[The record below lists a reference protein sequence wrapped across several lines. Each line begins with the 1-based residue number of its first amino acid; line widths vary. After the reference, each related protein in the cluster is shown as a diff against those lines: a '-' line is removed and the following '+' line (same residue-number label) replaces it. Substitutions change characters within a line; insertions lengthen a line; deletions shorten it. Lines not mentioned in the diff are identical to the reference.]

1 MVQDKLLLKKKSY
14 FQYFFLSFLKFSEPN
29 GATWRSP
36 LFYNSFFFFLKLL
49 LFLSLLVNMIFY
61 KAMQHINWDQ
71 TVPSRYYNKDKKQV
85 SAVNTDA
92 CLFLPDPCAVDT
104 KLSPSSNTKL
114 RLVAV
119 VWAQNDFDSIIPL
132 HIFPCRINSTWKGG
146 E

>member
-1 MVQDKLLLKKKSY
+1 MVQDKLLLKKNLIFNIFSC
-14 FQYFFLSFLKFSEPN
+14 LSFNFLNPTVPPGGRHCS
-29 GATWRSP
+29 AT
-36 LFYNSFFFFLKLL
+36 LFFFLKLL
-49 LFLSLLVNMIFY
+49 FFLSLLVNMIFY